1 MIVWPWRAYPFFW
14 CGGNRC
20 FAYLN
25 IIAWTCTDKR
35 WQRKE
40 LPWKSF
46 SFLDN
51 FALKVGLSLNS
62 WRFFNFYNNNRFCP
76 TPKCRCLLRPVV
88 STRSSIAD
96 IFSIAV
102 FRLWR
107 AACSDLGLFLSS
119 AVKKKKQKKDKSQST
134 WTLNFQWSKQQ
145 FLVFYLSPL
154 LIWNDGQRISW
165 PIMACHS
172 IVRKNRCN

>member
-25 IIAWTCTDKR
+25 IIAWTCTDNR

-96 IFSIAV
+96 VFSNAV

-119 AVKKKKQKKDKSQST
+119 AVKKKKTKKRQKSIHVNFEFSMVKATISGILLKSIADMKRWST
-134 WTLNFQWSKQQ
+134 YQLTDHSVSQYCTLK
-145 FLVFYLSPL
+145 
-154 LIWNDGQRISW
+154 
-165 PIMACHS
+165 
-172 IVRKNRCN
+172 